1 MSRNMLN
8 GAQVIVDYLI
18 QEKVPQVFGLC
29 GHGNIQFIDALYER
43 SSDIKTIS
51 VHHESVAGFMADVYY
66 RVSGRPTATFTSCG
80 PGSANLPISLA
91 NAFLDSV
98 PFLAVTG
105 NVPTSQFNRGAFQE
119 MYRHYQ
125 ADFPSTVRTMCKKV
139 FQPTRGEMVPL
150 AVRQAWKT
158 MTTGRPGPVVL
169 DVPFDVFMESA
180 AEEAPNAQAWNANIS
195 SRCGADPEG
204 VVKAVDM
211 LLGAERPMI
220 IVGQGVRYGGAADE
234 LLKLA
239 ERLQIPVAASASGLG
254 AIDCNHPLALGLVA
268 RAGHYQAN
276 HATRQADVL
285 LAMGMRF
292 DDRTSS
298 SWIPGYSFTIPPT
311 RLIHVDIDPE
321 EIGRNYPV
329 ALGLMADVR
338 TFLRQVHAEL
348 DRRADLTKKAD
359 ARKKWL
365 AQIDTYRKEWDKF
378 VAPGFSDDTTPIN
391 PQRAALEIDKALPE
405 DAILVS
411 DIGVHHNWLLGF
423 CKPKRPDSLIG
434 SMGFGPMGFG
444 VAGVMGAK
452 FAAPDRPCVSVCGDG
467 AFFMHANVLGTA
479 VEYNLPVVWVVW
491 NNYAY
496 ASIRGLQRG
505 YLGGREL
512 ATDFHDPN
520 TGQRYNPD
528 FAAMARSCGVEGV
541 RVDRAGD
548 LGEAIRK
555 GIAANKPYL
564 IDVDIAADINPV
576 GAGVWELPG
585 LGQSKAGIGT
595 RFSPP
600 DLLREEIACCLQ
612 ARKSSS
618 SVVPPASVL
627 RPPNWRSA
635 KAPTSSSRRATSS
648 GSTRSAEK
656 LNAIAIPA
664 DVTSDDSVAE
674 LFRRCGPVD
683 HVVVTA
689 AQLRTGPFK
698 TVAMEDVRATME
710 GKFWGAWRVAQQADI
725 RPGGSLT
732 LVSGFLSV
740 RPRPNS
746 AIVSAANGALESLAR
761 ALALEL
767 APVRVNAVSPGIID
781 TPIRAAMPEEARRD
795 MLAKTAAALPVGR
808 VGAARISHARSSA
821 S

>member
-1 MSRNMLN
+1 MAGNMLN

-43 SSDIKTIS
+43 ASEIKTIS

-80 PGSANLPISLA
+80 PGSANLPISLG

-98 PFLAVTG
+98 PFMAVTG

-119 MYRHYQ
+119 LYRHYQ
-125 ADFPSTVRTMCKKV
+125 ADFPSTVRSYCKKV

-158 MTTGRPGPVVL
+158 MTSGRPGPVVL
-169 DVPFDVFMESA
+169 DVPFDVFMEQA
-180 AEEAPNAQAWNANIS
+180 AEQAPNAIAWNANIS
-195 SRCGADPEG
+195 SRCGADPDG

-211 LLGAERPMI
+211 LLSAEQPVI
-220 IVGQGVRYGGAADE
+220 LVGQGVRYGGGAEE
-234 LLKLA
+234 LKRLA
-239 ERLQIPVAASASGLG
+239 ERLQIPVVASASGMG
-254 AIDCNHPLALGLVA
+254 ALASDHPLALGLVA

-285 LAMGMRF
+285 LALGVRF

-311 RLIHVDIDPE
+311 KLIHVDIDPE

-338 TFLRQVHAEL
+338 TFLRQIHAEL
-348 DRRADLTKKAD
+348 DRRSNTYAKAD

-365 AQIDTYRKEWDKF
+365 AQIDVYRKEWDKF
-378 VAPGFSDDTTPIN
+378 VAPGFTDNSSPVN
-391 PQRAALEIDKALPE
+391 PQRAAFEIDKALPE

-444 VAGVMGAK
+444 VAGVLGAK
-452 FAAPDRPCVSVCGDG
+452 YAAPDRPCVSVCGDG

-512 ATDFHDPN
+512 ATDFHDPR
-520 TGQRYNPD
+520 TGERYNPD

-548 LGEAIRK
+548 IGEAIRK
-555 GIAANKPYL
+555 AIATNKPYL

-595 RFSPP
+595 RY
-600 DLLREEIACCLQ
+600 Q
-612 ARKSSS
+612 
-618 SVVPPASVL
+618 PA
-627 RPPNWRSA
+627 
-635 KAPTSSSRRATSS
+635 
-648 GSTRSAEK
+648 
-656 LNAIAIPA
+656 
-664 DVTSDDSVAE
+664 
-674 LFRRCGPVD
+674 
-683 HVVVTA
+683 
-689 AQLRTGPFK
+689 
-698 TVAMEDVRATME
+698 
-710 GKFWGAWRVAQQADI
+710 
-725 RPGGSLT
+725 
-732 LVSGFLSV
+732 
-740 RPRPNS
+740 
-746 AIVSAANGALESLAR
+746 
-761 ALALEL
+761 
-767 APVRVNAVSPGIID
+767 
-781 TPIRAAMPEEARRD
+781 
-795 MLAKTAAALPVGR
+795 
-808 VGAARISHARSSA
+808 
-821 S
+821 